1 MIGFLLSIPGRLKL
15 WGLAIGAGAI
25 ALASIWLGG
34 RKAGKTAV
42 KIETLTDEVEAHET
56 RDKVDR
62 DAGTG
67 DAHKRLH
74 KKWGR

>member
-1 MIGFLLSIPGRLKL
+1 MTWLLALIP
-15 WGLAIGAGAI
+15 WEWLAGIGAAVI
-25 ALASIWLGG
+25 ALASIWFGG
-34 RKAGKTAV
+34 RKAGKTAA

>member
-1 MIGFLLSIPGRLKL
+1 VTWLLGLPRRLKL
-15 WGLAIGAGAI
+15 WGLAVGAVVV
-25 ALASIWLGG
+25 ALAATWLGG
-34 RKAGKTAV
+34 RKSAKTAA
-42 KIETLTDEVEAHET
+42 KIETLNDEVKAHET

>member
-1 MIGFLLSIPGRLKL
+1 VTWLLALIP
-15 WGLAIGAGAI
+15 WEWLAGIGAAVI
-25 ALASIWLGG
+25 ALASIWFGG
-34 RKAGKTAV
+34 RKAGKTAA

>member
-1 MIGFLLSIPGRLKL
+1 MTALFALIP
-15 WGLAIGAGAI
+15 WEWLAAVGAVVV
-25 ALASIWLGG
+25 ALAATWLGG
-34 RKAGKTAV
+34 RRSAQTAV